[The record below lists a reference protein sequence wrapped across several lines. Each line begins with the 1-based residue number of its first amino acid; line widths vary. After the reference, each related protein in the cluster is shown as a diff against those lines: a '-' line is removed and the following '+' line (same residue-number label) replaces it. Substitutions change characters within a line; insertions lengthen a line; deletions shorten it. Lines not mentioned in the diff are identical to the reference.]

1 MDITRIP
8 EPITLT
14 ATVAMFQESEKSLEL
29 CAKIS
34 QLALKEQETT
44 DMQEHIDMLRDKFL
58 EQPPPGYDSL
68 TEKQAT
74 QLAQGV
80 IGVGGIITIYEELE
94 ETIYS
99 TVEAVVDGAKAA
111 IENFGNFVA
120 DNE

>member
-44 DMQEHIDMLRDKFL
+44 EMQEHIDMLRDKFL
-58 EQPPPGYDSL
+58 EQPPPGYGSL

-99 TVEAVVDGAKAA
+99 TVEAVVDGTRAA

>member
-58 EQPPPGYDSL
+58 EQPPPGYNSL

-99 TVEAVVDGAKAA
+99 TVEAVVDGTRAA

>member
-99 TVEAVVDGAKAA
+99 TVEAVVDGTRAA

>member
-58 EQPPPGYDSL
+58 EQPPPGYNSL

>member
-1 MDITRIP
+1 MDITKLP

-34 QLALKEQETT
+34 QLALNEQETT
-44 DMQEHIDMLRDKFL
+44 AMQEHIDMLRDKFL

-68 TEKQAT
+68 TKERAT

-94 ETIYS
+94 EMIYS
-99 TVEAVVDGAKAA
+99 TVEAVVDGTRAA
-111 IENFGNFVA
+111 MENFGNFVA